1 MFSVISVQ
9 ILFLQQQQQLLVTI
23 CQTKYFFPFLQV
35 WTWTRHLLI
44 FSSCSSFCCA
54 CLLCSMHTSDL
65 ARHGGLRYGDR
76 SRAPPLSSSRASR
89 VFARQSRALPPSPLF
104 LYRELYISLVF
115 GVHPSALPCLK
126 SLLKHIKL

>member
-9 ILFLQQQQQLLVTI
+9 
-23 CQTKYFFPFLQV
+23 FFFATTTTTTPRNHLPNQIFFFFHFCRYGHG
-35 WTWTRHLLI
+35 WTRHLLT
-44 FSSCSSFCCA
+44 FSSCSSFCCV

-104 LYRELYISLVF
+104 LYRALYISLF
-115 GVHPSALPCLK
+115 SACIH
-126 SLLKHIKL
+126 LLFTASKVYQNI